1 MLQPH
6 RLENQ
11 VPKLRP
17 YIKMITYPA
26 KLSHQKFSAR
36 LKKISDQM
44 LMQLAKTSCGGTDI
58 AKSRP
63 YRRYLE
69 QKIMCRL
76 EPQFL
81 PETWERFAIVVV
93 LCTGQKAVQV
103 VMLSLFFAIVS
114 LLGISQRLELFYLV
128 ILDVQV
134 FEVIWRQSIFE
145 CLVQICNSLIFK

>member
-1 MLQPH
+1 
-6 RLENQ
+6 
-11 VPKLRP
+11 
-17 YIKMITYPA
+17 
-26 KLSHQKFSAR
+26 
-36 LKKISDQM
+36 
-44 LMQLAKTSCGGTDI
+44 
-58 AKSRP
+58 
-63 YRRYLE
+63 
-69 QKIMCRL
+69 MCRL

-145 CLVQICNSLIFK
+145 CLV